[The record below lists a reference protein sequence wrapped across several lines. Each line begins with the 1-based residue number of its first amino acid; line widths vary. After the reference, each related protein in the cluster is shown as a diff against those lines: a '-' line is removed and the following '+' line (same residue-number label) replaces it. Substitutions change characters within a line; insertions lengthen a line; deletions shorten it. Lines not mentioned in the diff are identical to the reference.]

1 MAPHVMILDDDVCFA
16 RSTAELA
23 RTEGYQPH
31 IVHSLDEARG
41 ITRRQAMDL
50 ILLDLEL
57 PDGSGLDLLDDLD
70 FSAHGQMAIVTGN
83 PSLDT
88 AALAV
93 STPIIDYLIKPLD
106 PDKLISVLRNSLAL
120 SAAGS
125 THDNEL
131 PGVIARSD
139 AMRAPINLVK
149 RVAPS
154 EASIFLEG
162 ETGTGKEVFALAIHE
177 LSGRTGR
184 FVAMNCGATPA
195 ELLAS
200 QLFGH
205 ERGSFTG
212 AVQRH
217 VGVFEQAMHGTL
229 LLDEITEM
237 PMDLQVYLL
246 RVLET
251 GTVRRVGANDETTTP
266 VRVLAAT
273 NRDPLDAI
281 AKGQLREDLYY
292 RLADFTISLPPLRQ
306 RDNDVAALARHFVGQ
321 LNARYGLRKYLCP
334 RTVHS
339 LQSYSWPGNV
349 RELRSAVQRAYL
361 LTSGDQVSVTPGR
374 GRATAPVETD
384 DTITFPIGTTWAELE
399 RRTLL
404 KVLAYC
410 AGDKTAAAKML
421 GVSVRTIHNHLSRLR
436 QEERAAG
443 DVGAHS

>member
-23 RTEGYQPH
+23 RIEGYEPH
-31 IVHSLDEARG
+31 VAHSLGEARG
-41 ITRRQAMDL
+41 ITGQQAMDL
-50 ILLDLEL
+50 MLLDLEL

-70 FSAHGQMAIVTGN
+70 LATHGQLAIVTGN
-83 PSLDT
+83 PSIET
-88 AALAV
+88 AARAV
-93 STPIIDYLIKPLD
+93 SAPVFDYLIKPLD
-106 PDKLISVLRNSLAL
+106 PDRLISMLRSSSAL
-120 SAAGS
+120 SGSGAGDGS
-125 THDNEL
+125 DAL
-131 PGVIARSD
+131 PGVIAQSQ
-139 AMRAPINLVK
+139 AMRAPIHLVR
-149 RVAPS
+149 RVARS
-154 EASIFLEG
+154 DASVFLEG
-162 ETGTGKEVFALAIHE
+162 ETGTGKEVFANAIHA
-177 LSGRTGR
+177 LSGRSGR
-184 FVAMNCGATPA
+184 FVAMNCGAMPA

-217 VGVFEQAMHGTL
+217 IGVFEQAAHGTL
-229 LLDEITEM
+229 FLDEITEM
-237 PMDLQVYLL
+237 PADLQVYLL

-251 GTVRRVGANDETTTP
+251 GVIRRVGASDETATP

-273 NRDPLDAI
+273 NMDPLEAI

-306 RDNDVAALARHFVGQ
+306 RGNDVALLARHFVAQ

-334 RTVHS
+334 SSLRG

-361 LTSGDQVSVTPGR
+361 LTTGDQISVMPGR
-374 GRATAPVETD
+374 GRTMAPQETD
-384 DTITFPIGTTWAELE
+384 DAITFSIGTPWAELE

-410 AGDKTAAAKML
+410 ANDKTAAAKML
-421 GVSVRTIHNHLSRLR
+421 GVSVRTIHNHLARLKV
-436 QEERAAG
+436 EEDRSAART
-443 DVGAHS
+443 S